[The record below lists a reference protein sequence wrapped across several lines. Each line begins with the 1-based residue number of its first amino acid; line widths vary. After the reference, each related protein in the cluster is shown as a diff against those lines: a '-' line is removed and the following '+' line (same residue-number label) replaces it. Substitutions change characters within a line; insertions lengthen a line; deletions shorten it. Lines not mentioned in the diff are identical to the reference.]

1 MTGGTGHE
9 ARRTL
14 VTGAGSGI
22 GRAVALRLAA
32 ERGHVAL
39 LGRGREALEATAALC
54 REAGGNPV
62 VLPAD
67 VTRESD
73 VQAAVEALGSSWGA
87 LDGLVNNAGVARY
100 APLEDTSTDM
110 WNEVL
115 DVNLTGPF
123 LVTRAAL
130 PWLRRG
136 RAPAVVMVS
145 STLGL
150 AGLRHASAYCA
161 AKAGLV
167 NFARAVALEEARTG
181 VRVNVVCPGVV
192 DTPMLAGD
200 RDDGLSREDRVAR
213 LAAAHP
219 VGRLGRPDEIAAV
232 VAKLLA
238 PDAAFLTGAV
248 IAVDGGQTAGFLE

>member
-1 MTGGTGHE
+1 M
-9 ARRTL
+9 
-14 VTGAGSGI
+14 
-22 GRAVALRLAA
+22 
-32 ERGHVAL
+32 
-39 LGRGREALEATAALC
+39 
-54 REAGGNPV
+54 
-62 VLPAD
+62 LPAD

-100 APLEDTSTDM
+100 APLEDTTTDM

-136 RAPAVVMVS
+136 TSPAVVMVS

-167 NFARAVALEEARTG
+167 NFARAVALEEARAG
-181 VRVNVVCPGVV
+181 VRVNVVCPGAV
-192 DTPMLAGD
+192 DTPMLAGE
-200 RDDGLSREDRVAR
+200 RDDGLSREDRAQR

-219 VGRLGRPDEIAAV
+219 VGRVGRPAEIAAI
-232 VAKLLA
+232 VAQLLA

-248 IAVDGGQTAGFLE
+248 VAVDGGQTAGFLE